1 MLFLLSH
8 THQRV
13 DATLR
18 HYLVRGTRTGER
30 SRQFDRLVSTST
42 VTTEPP
48 RGPASPEDVE
58 FGTSIDAEARR
69 VERLDAEFPGA
80 AARLTASRVLAD
92 FPRRSA
98 PDKALATDPKAGA
111 WGGAGGAEEFTVI
124 VKTSRAAADGD
135 AFGSR
140 ALRRVCELKRAI
152 ERSPGYGGACTR
164 VKEKTATKNQ
174 THTPASASSENDRD
188 GCAPAFSAFDVVS
201 AYEHVGLR
209 GVPLA
214 FARTARAVL
223 MLNDGIDSVRRVCS
237 SRETAGGVLCG
248 LRPSLGC
255 DPRGCDAKLNVT
267 ARACVVGNGLVEVCD
282 WIRSAA
288 PTEEEVKT
296 VAWADF
302 RQSTSSQDEGCEK
315 GSFDPASAASA
326 IKFGAVA
333 ARWSERSGGTLEM
346 AALAAPWSLLADRRF
361 GEAGADGDDDARAR
375 ARTEVTRLAF
385 RLAPKGTPGYA
396 AATRWAKEVAGP
408 IVESWGDG
416 EMTASWRHMWA
427 LKLMGREYLWGDLR
441 WAAGSFCTTLF
452 LVRAHTGSTFLALGG
467 MTAVIASLVVA
478 QFVYVH
484 AIGVTWIGMLNFLG
498 VFIVLGVGADDVFVI
513 LEFWKQSK
521 REALSTAGEED
532 DRHSDDGE
540 SSTERV
546 LVERLRWTAEKSLY
560 VVTMTSVT
568 TAAAFACNMASRIAP
583 VRLFGAFMA
592 ALIAGNYLL
601 VCTTFPALL
610 VLEHGM
616 RARSARR
623 WRRWRNRARVRAT
636 RLESVVVAPAHPV
649 SHHPVTHRPAIGPR
663 TSPKHRRT
671 ASHAPRLA
679 ALEEDHRGIEID
691 PPSASKPA
699 ARRTSSLTLHDR
711 LGVFWRDGGGRDSDD
726 EDDFSS
732 LAASSVASSASQ
744 SPVEA
749 LAASMHATRRA
760 YEERGEAAVRVLA
773 DFVVSYR
780 WHVVALA
787 AAALAFSAFAARGIQ
802 PPARSSSAGF
812 SIFPEGH
819 NFNVFAEACSLFG
832 FARSAE
838 AVRVTFVWGLERP
851 RETDPADGEFAPSHL
866 TSDPR
871 NPLGARALEET
882 ARRLGSKFENPTT
895 SDQERAAV
903 PVFDPSF
910 DATSE
915 EAQAWMLS
923 FCRDLRGS
931 EATARRLKDPNS
943 VVCFA
948 EDVEDATRAA
958 SGGGF
963 GSPMSPARYGA
974 ALRRYGRGES
984 NDGAVRWFAPDRS
997 GTPPAPG
1004 RGGPTLTNIPADI
1017 GGSNEG
1023 RVASVAVTAVL
1034 KTSSVSSSTAELVA
1048 EHEFW
1053 EGWFESKLA
1062 GAPPGLRGGFQTSPT
1077 WTLTETET
1085 ELVDGA
1091 WTALTLSLVFAFVVL
1106 LGASRSVRLALL
1118 ATISVGSSAASLLAA
1133 AALLGWTMGV
1143 IEAVCTMVLVGLSL
1157 DYVLHVAGAYVRTSG
1172 ADGRRE
1178 RAKGAVR
1185 AVGLSVVSGAS
1196 TTVGAAAFLLG
1207 CTLPFFTKFG
1217 LFVAWTLTSSLV
1229 QAVVVFPAMCAV
1241 WGPEDVERV
1250 EGEEDEQEGWRQT
1263 HADAR

>member
-48 RGPASPEDVE
+48 RGPASPEDVD
-58 FGTSIDAEARR
+58 FGASIDAEARR
-69 VERLDAEFPGA
+69 VERLDAVTPGA

-111 WGGAGGAEEFTVI
+111 WGGAGGAEEFTII
-124 VKTSRAAADGD
+124 VRTSRADGD
-135 AFGSR
+135 AFGPR

-152 ERSPGYGGACTR
+152 ERSPGYGGACER
-164 VKEKTATKNQ
+164 IKERTATKNQ
-174 THTPASASSENDRD
+174 TQNETQTASAASSEKDWD

-223 MLNDGIDSVRRVCS
+223 QLNEGIESVRRVCA
-237 SRETAGGVLCG
+237 SRDTAGGVLCG

-255 DPRGCDAKLNVT
+255 DPRGCDAKLDVA
-267 ARACVVGNGLVEVCD
+267 ARACVVGNGLVEMCD
-282 WIRSAA
+282 WVRSAA

-296 VAWADF
+296 MARADF
-302 RQSTSSQDEGCEK
+302 RPSTPSEDEGCDE
-315 GSFDPASAASA
+315 GSFDPAAAASA

-333 ARWSERSGGTLEM
+333 ARWNERSGGALEM
-346 AALAAPWSLLADRRF
+346 AALAAPWNLLADRRF
-361 GEAGADGDDDARAR
+361 GEAGADWDDDAR

-385 RLAPKGTPGYA
+385 RLAPRGTPGYA

-408 IVESWGDG
+408 IVESWGNG

-427 LKLMGREYLWGDLR
+427 LKLMGLEYLWGDLR
-441 WAAGSFCTTLF
+441 WAAGSFSAVLF

-521 REALSTAGEED
+521 REVLSTAREED
-532 DRHSDDGE
+532 DGHSDDGE
-540 SSTERV
+540 SCTERV

-623 WRRWRNRARVRAT
+623 WRRWRNGARVRAT

-649 SHHPVTHRPAIGPR
+649 THHPVTHHPATGPR
-663 TSPKHRRT
+663 TSPKHRRS

-679 ALEEDHRGIEID
+679 TLEEDHGGGEKD
-691 PPSASKPA
+691 PPAASKPA

-711 LGVFWRDGGGRDSDD
+711 LGVFWRDSDD
-726 EDDFSS
+726 EDEFSS
-732 LAASSVASSASQ
+732 LTAASVASSASQ

-780 WHVVALA
+780 WHVVAIA
-787 AAALAFSAFAARGIQ
+787 AAALAFSVFAARGVQ

-851 RETDPADGEFAPSHL
+851 RETDPADDEFAR
-866 TSDPR
+866 DPR

-895 SDQERAAV
+895 PDQERAAV
-903 PVFDPSF
+903 PAFDAAF

-923 FCRDLRGS
+923 FCGDLRGS

-948 EDVEDATRAA
+948 EDVEDATRAG

-984 NDGAVRWFAPDRS
+984 NDGAVRWFAPDRP

-1004 RGGPTLTNIPADI
+1004 RGGPTLTNIPADNW
-1017 GGSNEG
+1017 GSNEG

-1034 KTSSVSSSTAELVA
+1034 RTSSVSSSTAELVA

-1157 DYVLHVAGAYVRTSG
+1157 DYVLHVAGAYVRTPE

-1185 AVGLSVVSGAS
+1185 SVGLSVVSGAS
-1196 TTVGAAAFLLG
+1196 TTVGAAVFLLG
-1207 CTLPFFTKFG
+1207 CTLTFFTKFG

-1241 WGPEDVERV
+1241 WGPEGVERV
-1250 EGEEDEQEGWRQT
+1250 EGEEDEREGWRQT

>member
-58 FGTSIDAEARR
+58 FGASIDAEARR
-69 VERLDAEFPGA
+69 VERLDAVTPGA

-124 VKTSRAAADGD
+124 VRTSSRAADGD
-135 AFGSR
+135 VLGPR

-152 ERSPGYGGACTR
+152 ERSPGYGGACAR
-164 VKEKTATKNQ
+164 VKEKTATSNQNQ
-174 THTPASASSENDRD
+174 TGLAASSKNDRD
-188 GCAPAFSAFDVVS
+188 GCAPAFSVFDVVS

-223 MLNDGIDSVRRVCS
+223 LLNEGIESVRRVCATRDS
-237 SRETAGGVLCG
+237 AGGVLCG

-255 DPRGCDAKLNVT
+255 DPRGCDAKLDVT

-282 WIRSAA
+282 WVRSAA

-302 RQSTSSQDEGCEK
+302 RPSTRILDDEGCEK
-315 GSFDPASAASA
+315 GSFDPAAAASA

-333 ARWSERSGGTLEM
+333 ARWSERSGGALEM

-361 GEAGADGDDDARAR
+361 GEAGADGSGRL

-385 RLAPKGTPGYA
+385 RLAPRGTPGYA

-441 WAAGSFCTTLF
+441 WAAGSFSATLF

-498 VFIVLGVGADDVFVI
+498 VFIVLGVGADDIFVI

-521 REALSTAGEED
+521 RAVLSTAREDD

-540 SSTERV
+540 SSTERM
-546 LVERLRWTAEKSLY
+546 LVERLRWTAEKSMY

-623 WRRWRNRARVRAT
+623 WRRWRNRARVRTT
-636 RLESVVVAPAHPV
+636 RLESVVVAPAHPLTHPAV
-649 SHHPVTHRPAIGPR
+649 THSPVTHPPTTGAR
-663 TSPKHRRT
+663 TSPKHRRA

-679 ALEEDHRGIEID
+679 ALEEDRRAGDEDD

-699 ARRTSSLTLHDR
+699 TRRTSSLTLHDR
-711 LGVFWRDGGGRDSDD
+711 LGVFWRDRGGRDSDD

-732 LAASSVASSASQ
+732 LASSSVASSASQ
-744 SPVEA
+744 SPVGA

-760 YEERGEAAVRVLA
+760 CEERGEAAVRVLA
-773 DFVVSYR
+773 DFVVSFR

-787 AAALAFSAFAARGIQ
+787 AASLAFSAYAARGVQ

-851 RETDPADGEFAPSHL
+851 RETDPADDEFAP
-866 TSDPR
+866 DPR

-895 SDQERAAV
+895 SNQERAAV

-923 FCRDLRGS
+923 FCGDLRGS

-997 GTPPAPG
+997 GIPPAPG

-1017 GGSNEG
+1017 GGSYEG

-1034 KTSSVSSSTAELVA
+1034 RTSSVSSSTAELVA

-1157 DYVLHVAGAYVRTSG
+1157 DYVLHVAGAYVRTPE

-1185 AVGLSVVSGAS
+1185 AVGLSVASGAS

-1207 CTLPFFTKFG
+1207 CTLTFFTKFG

-1250 EGEEDEQEGWRQT
+1250 EGEEDEQEGWRLT